1 MQCTIMVW
9 KNHMNNYSGDLTFQT
24 QLPELLRISPTEI
37 GIVWLK
43 CRIAAFGSSE
53 HDIFSFINFRCEV
66 MATTCIW
73 MVCYHHS
80 SMSFFDLL
88 CWSTFSDSKYQSRF
102 PPRHRRLKT
111 TFVKFP
117 HSSCRRSCLECLPGP
132 DAILTSISSS
142 SDCHSRYQW
151 CNLIRLLHSNS
162 Q

>member
-88 CWSTFSDSKYQSRF
+88 CWSTFSDEEKK
-102 PPRHRRLKT
+102 LKREIKAQIQKKH
-111 TFVKFP
+111 F
-117 HSSCRRSCLECLPGP
+117 
-132 DAILTSISSS
+132 
-142 SDCHSRYQW
+142 
-151 CNLIRLLHSNS
+151 
-162 Q
+162 